1 MAVAST
7 NSASFMN
14 GVPELLILRL
24 LREREMYG
32 YEIVQAIR
40 SQTGEVVAIGEG
52 VAYPILHALEKS
64 GAITSRRQ
72 TVGGRSRIYYALS
85 DQGASRL
92 AELSALWGRVTGAV
106 QQVLGGA
113 PHAASV

>member
-1 MAVAST
+1 MVST

-40 SQTGEVVAIGEG
+40 SLTDDVVAIGEG
-52 VAYPILHALEKS
+52 VAYPVLHALEKS
-64 GAITSRRQ
+64 GAVTARRL
-72 TVGGRSRIYYALS
+72 TVNGRSRIYYALS

-92 AELSALWGRVTGAV
+92 DELSALWGRVTGAV

-113 PHAASV
+113 AHAANA